1 MKSLTRA
8 EEQVMQVLWSLKKSF
23 LKEIVENSPE
33 PRPHPNTIA
42 TILKILI
49 EKGFV
54 DFETQGR
61 NNLYHPK
68 ISREEYGKK
77 SAQQVVKGYFNGSPA
92 LLVSQFLSDNKLSVE
107 ELETLLLKIK
117 SEKRKKV

>member
-33 PRPHPNTIA
+33 PRPHPNTVA
-42 TILKILI
+42 TILKILV

-117 SEKRKKV
+117 SENPKKA